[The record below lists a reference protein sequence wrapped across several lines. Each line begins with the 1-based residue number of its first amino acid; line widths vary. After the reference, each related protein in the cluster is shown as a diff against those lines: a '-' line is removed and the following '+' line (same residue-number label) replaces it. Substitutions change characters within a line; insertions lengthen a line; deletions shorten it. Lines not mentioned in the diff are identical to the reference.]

1 MPITFSHEG
10 DLLRVRA
17 GGVITAA
24 ELHTIV
30 AEMEQRF
37 FSAKKWPNNLVDLT
51 GIDLSNV
58 GFVDLMSLARR
69 RESVKPPHAIRTAI
83 VADSPT
89 VTGFARM
96 FQSLNNNPDITVQVF
111 ESVAAAEDWLG
122 T

>member
-1 MPITFSHEG
+1 MPITFSHDG

-24 ELHTIV
+24 ELHSMVT
-30 AEMEQRF
+30 EMEGRF
-37 FSAKKWPNNLVDLT
+37 LSAKKWPNNLLDLT
-51 GIDLSNV
+51 GIDLGGI
-58 GFVDLMSLARR
+58 GFMDMMSLAKR
-69 RESVKPPHAIRTAI
+69 REGVKPPHPIRTAI

-111 ESVAAAEDWLG
+111 DSVADAEDWLG
-122 T
+122 H